1 MAERVDIPDIERVT
15 FFTGQQLTE
24 KDFSALQQAN
34 RELRWLH
41 NRSLHSWGIGI
52 GLDVTGERGD
62 SAVTVGPGYGVDCLG
77 REIILTAPQTMPVPA
92 VAHGSDVVSRDPASA
107 AAVYYLVAAY
117 QEDTDQKVAERRPGV
132 CVPEGTVRLSEEPC
146 LAWRRPEQLQEGFE
160 LILAQAWIQNCRLS
174 RPLSMAP
181 RRYARPA
188 HQPYIAA
195 GQTDQEKTSWIPW
208 VVSAQTVGV
217 LTQVDTSAARFR
229 TTPRYSAHV
238 VGERLLSGTVGAAA
252 PIMLVGFP
260 AVAAATPA
268 GFTLQVLLP
277 EVPGANVNTGQVRDQ
292 SPGIF
297 NLLGWHVVWMGV
309 EG

>member
-15 FFTGQQLTE
+15 FFTGQRLTE
-24 KDFSALQQAN
+24 KDFSALQRAN
-34 RELRWLH
+34 LELGWLH

-62 SAVTVGPGYGVDCLG
+62 SAVTVEPGYGVDCLG

-92 VAHGSDVVSRDPASA
+92 VAHGSDVVSRDPGSA

-117 QEDTDQKVAERRPGV
+117 QEDADQKVAERRPGV
-132 CVPEGTVRLSEEPC
+132 CLPEGTVRLSEEPR
-146 LAWRRPEQLQEGFE
+146 LVWRRPEQLQEGFE
-160 LILAQAWIQNCRLS
+160 LVLAQAWIQNCRLS

-195 GQTDQEKTSWIPW
+195 GQTDQEKTAWLPW
-208 VVSAQTVGV
+208 VVNGQTVGV

-229 TTPRYSAHV
+229 TTPRYTAHV
-238 VGERLLSGTVGAAA
+238 VGERLLAVAAV
-252 PIMLVGFP
+252 PIMIVGFP

-277 EVPGANVNTGQVRDQ
+277 EVAGSNINTGEVRTR
-292 SPGIF
+292 SPDIF
-297 NLLGWHVVWMGV
+297 NDLGWHVVWMGV